1 MLGFLVSLS
10 LFSCAI
16 YLPINSISSSSSNQK
31 SFSSSS
37 KDKKNLDEIS
47 VYFGENAYDGDN
59 QSGEISFEY
68 SGFNSVKIT
77 SSNCYFNSTEN
88 SKSSIRLGNKDN
100 AGLLNFSFASS
111 FEIDSI
117 FVNCYSEEP
126 TVDLAFKCGSYF
138 SSGRVKEESAKNIH
152 DYESDSWLRYD
163 LVNQTVVGFSLFS
176 LSDASNYVCYISKI
190 VILTKKMEMASSSS
204 SQSSSSSYGESSSSS
219 SSFSSS
225 SSVSSP
231 SQKDSYVFRL
241 PRVKVSGNEANVY
254 EVSQL
259 SDGTFSST
267 IKKTINRNSA
277 YIEPDDV
284 AAYYQAFDS
293 FPVNYCGSDKSAALE
308 YGSEGRCYFTYAY
321 GSYTGANSYTEP
333 LGPWANKGATYYELD
348 ISTSSY
354 NPSYN
359 NGSKI
364 SRGTYRLVIVI
375 ENATT
380 SYPNEEGGYDSIC
393 FFTKDHYSN
402 FYEYLNYYG
411 GWGERFQGTK
421 NNEIR
426 PSVTTISL

>member
-1 MLGFLVSLS
+1 MLGFSVSFS

-16 YLPINSISSSSSNQK
+16 YLPINSISSVSSNQK
-31 SFSSSS
+31 SSSSSS
-37 KDKKNLDEIS
+37 KNKEILEEIS
-47 VYFGENAYDGDN
+47 ISFGENAYDGDN
-59 QSGEISFEY
+59 QSGDISFDY
-68 SGFNSVKIT
+68 SGTNSVKIT
-77 SSNCYFNSTEN
+77 SSNCYFDSNEN
-88 SKSSIRLGNKDN
+88 SKASIRLGNKDN

-117 FVNCYSEEP
+117 FVNCYSKEA
-126 TVDLAFKCGSYF
+126 TTSLAFKCGSYF
-138 SSGRVKEESAKNIH
+138 SSDIVKEESAKNLN
-152 DYESDSWLRYD
+152 DYENDSWLRYD
-163 LVNQTVVGFSLFS
+163 CVNQTVVGFSLFS
-176 LSDASNYVCYISKI
+176 LSDDSNYVCYISKI
-190 VILTKKMEMASSSS
+190 VILSKKTETASFSS
-204 SQSSSSSYGESSSSS
+204 SQSSSSSYGETSSS
-219 SSFSSS
+219 SSS
-225 SSVSSP
+225 SSVSSS
-231 SQKDSYVFRL
+231 SQLDEYVFRL

-284 AAYYQAFDS
+284 AAYYQAFNS
-293 FPVNYCGSDKSAALE
+293 FPINYCGSDKSAALE
-308 YGSEGRCYFTYAY
+308 YGSEGRCNFTYAY
-321 GSYTGANSYTEP
+321 GSYTGSNSYTEP

-354 NPSYN
+354 NPGYN

-364 SRGTYRLVIVI
+364 SRGTYRLVIVE

-402 FYEYLNYYG
+402 FNEYLNYYG